1 MRAYTCRRLF
11 LPHFPAFA
19 GEEACDAKRVKMRSS
34 CLCRLKGGRRDDA
47 RVEEGI
53 GGATS
58 GLSSSLA
65 FTPIQGIELVNPNV
79 NKNATSGTDSVF
91 SEMRGFRKVSA
102 GTLQRQLKD

>member
-1 MRAYTCRRLF
+1 MAAASGKLKLTAK
-11 LPHFPAFA
+11 PA
-19 GEEACDAKRVKMRSS
+19 KMKVPKNLQKKMMNYGS
-34 CLCRLKGGRRDDA
+34 
-47 RVEEGI
+47 